1 MPKGNDFSE
10 INPAETVTLT
20 FDFGPMLRT
29 GVTIS
34 APVAA
39 CSVLSGSD
47 ASPAG
52 RLLGSPQLAASPS
65 DNGANRAVLQQVTT
79 MQAAVL
85 YLITMTATTSDNQ
98 VLVLYAHAPSVS
110 PA

>member
-20 FDFGPMLRT
+20 FDFGPMLRG
-29 GVTIS
+29 GVTLS
-34 APVAA
+34 APAA
-39 CSVLSGSD
+39 SCSVLSGTDSNP
-47 ASPAG
+47 SS

-79 MQAAVL
+79 MQAAVR
-85 YLITMTATTSDNQ
+85 YMITMVATTSDNQ